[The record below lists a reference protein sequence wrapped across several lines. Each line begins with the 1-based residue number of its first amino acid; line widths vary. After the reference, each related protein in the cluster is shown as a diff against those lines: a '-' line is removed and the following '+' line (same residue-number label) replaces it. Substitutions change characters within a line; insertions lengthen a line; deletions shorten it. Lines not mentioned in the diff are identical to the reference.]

1 MMLQGTMIVN
11 NGKVFNLDDNNLKK
25 EFLGLNKKGSSNP
38 DGGVMPKR
46 SKSNY
51 TVFQGTQKIE
61 DNSDFDSIHKMLMSD
76 KDK

>member
-1 MMLQGTMIVN
+1 
-11 NGKVFNLDDNNLKK
+11 
-25 EFLGLNKKGSSNP
+25 
-38 DGGVMPKR
+38 MPKR

-51 TVFQGTQKIE
+51 TTFQGTQKIE